1 MVKMTFAIIAKDLTK
16 KFNGFTAVDHVSFKV
31 EEGEIFG
38 FLGPNGAGKTTT
50 MKMIQGVSPKTS
62 GSLKV
67 KNMEVEEHSR
77 EIKRILGVL
86 PQENNLDPDFTV
98 FKNLIV
104 YARYYDIPRKEAEKR
119 ALSLLKLVHL
129 EEKKDFSIEKLS
141 GGMKRRLMLARALIN
156 NPEILILDE
165 PTTGL
170 DPQAR
175 HLIWDKIKGLKREGV
190 TIALTTH
197 YMEEASQL
205 CNKLVIMDFGKII
218 VEGKPEELIK
228 KYIGVKV
235 LEVNAKPEVLNYILK
250 KKEKFEWFSDR
261 ICIFTK
267 EPEKLI
273 DEFTQKFKLEKTV
286 VREASLEDV
295 FLKLTGRGLRD

>member
-1 MVKMTFAIIAKDLTK
+1 MTYAILAEELTK
-16 KFNGFTAVDHVSFKV
+16 EFNGFLAVDHINFKIKKSEV
-31 EEGEIFG
+31 FG

-50 MKMIQGVSPKTS
+50 IRMIQGVSPKTS

-67 KNMEVEEHSR
+67 KGMEVEEHPR
-77 EIKRILGVL
+77 EVKKILGVL

-98 FKNLIV
+98 FKNLII
-104 YARYYDIPRKEAEKR
+104 YARYYDIPRREAEKR
-119 ALSLLKLVHL
+119 ALNLLKLVHL

-175 HLIWDKIKGLKREGV
+175 HMIWDKIKSLKREGV
-190 TIALTTH
+190 TIVLTTH
-197 YMEEASQL
+197 YMEEAAQL
-205 CNKLVIMDFGKII
+205 CDNLVIMDFGRII
-218 VEGKPEELIK
+218 AEGKPKELISK
-228 KYIGVKV
+228 HIGVKV
-235 LEVNAKPEVLNYILK
+235 LEVDSKPEVLNFLL
-250 KKEKFEWFSDR
+250 EAGEEFEQFSDR
-261 ICIFTK
+261 ICIFTRKPK
-267 EPEKLI
+267 ELMNEITRKI
-273 DEFTQKFKLEKTV
+273 KLEKTI